1 MESKLYSSQDLKDL
15 KHFKKLAAAF
25 CEVESFQNERA
36 LYWNLNDYE
45 TSLSY
50 DNLSYYI
57 RAQNF
62 NECTE
67 MDAFVIFLQFKDF
80 DCEIEIYQWSIKE
93 KSKGNGLK
101 FFNEF
106 LSFCKT
112 KGIKRILL
120 EVGHLNTAA
129 IKIYEKC
136 GFRQTAR
143 RKEYYKSGEDS
154 LLYEFDNS

>member
-1 MESKLYSSQDLKDL
+1 MESKLYSSQNLKEL
-15 KHFKKLAAAF
+15 KHFKELATFF
-25 CEVESFQNERA
+25 CTVESFQNTRT

-57 RAQNF
+57 RAHDLKENPD
-62 NECTE
+62 
-67 MDAFVIFLQFKDF
+67 MDAFVIFLQFKDI
-80 DCEIEIYQWSIKE
+80 DSEIEIYQWSIKE

-154 LLYEFDNS
+154 LLYELDNS